1 MGAGQDQAPSVDGAA
16 GGFLA
21 ELKRRNGLRAAV
33 LYAGAV
39 WALAQ
44 GIAQLGPSVGAPEWI
59 TRWFLIAAAIGFPF
73 WLAFSWFYEFTPTGL
88 RRESEIDPA
97 DSISHSTGRIL
108 DFWIIGV
115 LALAVVLLLTNQFV
129 LRGDATSAASA
140 QAVADRLATV
150 PVKSIAVLP
159 LANASGDQDQVYFSD
174 GLSED
179 LINALSQIDGLKVI
193 GRNSSFQFRDSQDD
207 TRTIGARLGVAH
219 LLEDSVRHAGDTV
232 RIPAQLIRA
241 ADGSTLW
248 SEHYDRPFR
257 DLFALQDEITR
268 AVAGALKAELLPGA
282 GTTKQGF
289 RPASGNLSA
298 YIPFLQGLQYA
309 RAAVGEADQARAI
322 DSFAAANRL
331 DPAFVQAHAGVGIA
345 WLNRSTFPPGT
356 A

>member
-1 MGAGQDQAPSVDGAA
+1 MRISDWSSDVCSSD
-16 GGFLA
+16 L
-21 ELKRRNGLRAAV
+21 
-33 LYAGAV
+33 
-39 WALAQ
+39 
-44 GIAQLGPSVGAPEWI
+44 
-59 TRWFLIAAAIGFPF
+59 IGFPF

-219 LLEDSVRHAGDTV
+219 LLEGSVRHAGDTV
-232 RIPAQLIRA
+232 RITAQLIRA

-248 SEHYDRPFR
+248 SDNYNRPSR
-257 DLFALQDEITR
+257 DLFALQAGFTARSPR
-268 AVAGALKAELLPGA
+268 APKASRLPGA
-282 GTTKQGF
+282 GTGVQSE
-289 RPASGNLSA
+289 RPPSGNLAA
-298 YIPFLQGLQYA
+298 YTALLQGRQYS
-309 RAAVGEADQARAI
+309 RAATDEAGHRKALDAYTEAT
-322 DSFAAANRL
+322 RL
-331 DPAFVQAHAGVGIA
+331 DPGYALA
-345 WLNRSTFPPGT
+345 
-356 A
+356 